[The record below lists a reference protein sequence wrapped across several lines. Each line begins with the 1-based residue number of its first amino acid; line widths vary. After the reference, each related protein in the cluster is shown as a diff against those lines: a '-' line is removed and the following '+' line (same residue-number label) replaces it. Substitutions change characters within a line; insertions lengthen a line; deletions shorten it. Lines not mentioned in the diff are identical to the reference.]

1 MKHFSPLLLSLTL
14 FLANAQQ
21 NNNPKVGLILSGGG
35 AKGLAHVGV
44 LKEIERAGV
53 RIDYIGGTSMGA
65 IVGGL
70 YACGYSAKQLEQLLN
85 DTNFYDLVNDRFPRD
100 HKSFSEKEDSE
111 RYAVTLPVIQG
122 KIQFPLSLSKG
133 QRAFDF
139 LVQLTYDQRN
149 STDFSK
155 LPIPFYCVA
164 TDMDTGDSVVLDS
177 GYLPLA
183 INASSALPTI
193 FSPIKIQ
200 DKTLIDGGVA
210 DNYPIDEMLQKGV
223 DVIIGV
229 DVQATVDTS
238 EQAKTFSEVLLRISA
253 FQTAKLM
260 DPKKAITDIYIKPE
274 VHAFNMLAFTDK
286 ARIVAK
292 GEAAANELF
301 PQLKQ
306 LAQQQTPRTITPK
319 IVPKS
324 FKLDQIDIAPTP
336 NYKTNYL
343 LGKINLK
350 TAREYPFSK
359 LGEGMSTLAATQNF
373 DAFRYTLATQNGQET
388 LTLRLDE
395 PEHTTLFRAG
405 VHYNGFMG
413 ASALV
418 NITQK
423 HALLKNDEASLDLI
437 FGQYFRYAFSYF
449 IDKGR
454 FWSIGM
460 SASMDQFETAAP
472 FVVRANGGGSL
483 FTASSTDVMVQHNT
497 LYVQTLFR
505 EKAVLGAGIGHQRN
519 KFTTNLYD
527 DLAKSFLSVDD
538 ADYYKA
544 LGYLKIDTRDNGLFP
559 KKGGFFDGSIAYYF
573 SQRTRQPVSDFTPFF
588 IGKAKMGIALP
599 MSKKWTLN
607 LNTMGGFTIGN
618 ANTPSFD
625 FYFGGYGNAPLLN
638 YQSFVGLTQQYVG
651 GDSFV
656 KGVIELDYQFIPRHH
671 VRALLHTGIIQ
682 DDIFDAGHWIKKPEY
697 FGTALAY
704 GLESFLGPIECTAAY
719 SPQYRRMVYY
729 VNLGWQF

>member
-1 MKHFSPLLLSLTL
+1 MKHRSIFFL
-14 FLANAQQ
+14 FCWLFWGHAQQ
-21 NNNPKVGLILSGGG
+21 SNDPKVGLILSGGG
-35 AKGLAHVGV
+35 AKGMAHVGV

-53 RIDYIGGTSMGA
+53 RIDYVGGTSMGA

-70 YACGYSAKQLEQLLN
+70 YACGYSAQQLEQLLIETDFN
-85 DTNFYDLVNDRFPRD
+85 DLVNDKFPRH
-100 HKSFSEKEDSE
+100 HKSFTEKEDSE
-111 RYAVTLPVIQG
+111 RYSVTLPITQG
-122 KIQFPLSLSKG
+122 KIQFPLALSKG
-133 QRAFDF
+133 QRSFDF

-149 STDFSK
+149 MADFSQ

-164 TDMDTGDSVVLDS
+164 TDMATGEPVVLDK

-193 FSPIKIQ
+193 FSPVKIQ

-229 DVQATVDTS
+229 DVQSSIDTA
-238 EQAKTFSEVLLRISA
+238 EQAKTFSEVLLRISS

-260 DPKKAITDIYIKPE
+260 NPKIAKTDIYIKPE
-274 VHAFNMLAFTDK
+274 VHEFNVLAFTEK
-286 ARIVAK
+286 AQIVAR
-292 GEAAANELF
+292 GEAAAKALF
-301 PQLKQ
+301 PQLKK
-306 LAQQQTPRTITPK
+306 LALKQIPRVASPK
-319 IVPKS
+319 KIPTT
-324 FKLDQIDIAPTP
+324 FRLDRLDIAATP

-343 LGKINLK
+343 LGKIRLK
-350 TAREYPFSK
+350 SGKEYPFSK
-359 LGEGMSTLAATQNF
+359 LREGMSTLAATQNF
-373 DAFRYTLATQNGQET
+373 DTFRYTLATQNEQET
-388 LTLRLDE
+388 LSLTLNE
-395 PEHTTLFRAG
+395 PPHKSLFRAG
-405 VHYNGFMG
+405 IQYNGFMG

-423 HALLKNDEASLDLI
+423 HALLKNDEISLDLI
-437 FGQYFRYAFSYF
+437 FGQFFRYAFTYF

-454 FWSIGM
+454 FWSIGL
-460 SASMDQFETAAP
+460 SATMDQFETEAP
-472 FVVRANGGGSL
+472 FVVRTNEGTSV
-483 FTASSTDVMVQHNT
+483 FTASNTDVLVQKNT
-497 LYVQTLFR
+497 FYVQTLFR

-519 KFTTNLYD
+519 IFTTNLYD
-527 DLAKSFLSVDD
+527 NLAKSFLSVDD

-573 SQRTRQPVSDFTPFF
+573 SQKTRQPVSDFTPFF

-599 MSKKWTLN
+599 ISKKWTLN

-656 KGVIELDYQFIPRHH
+656 KGVMELDYEFIPRHH
-671 VRALLHTGIIQ
+671 IRALLHTGIIQ
-682 DDIFDAGHWIKKPEY
+682 DDIFDSGDWIKKPDY

-704 GLESFLGPIECTAAY
+704 GLESFLGPIECTASY

>member
-1 MKHFSPLLLSLTL
+1 VKHRSIFFL
-14 FLANAQQ
+14 FCWLFWGHAQQ
-21 NNNPKVGLILSGGG
+21 SNDPKVGLILSGGG
-35 AKGLAHVGV
+35 AKGMAHVGV

-70 YACGYSAKQLEQLLN
+70 YACGYSAQQLEQLLTETDFN
-85 DTNFYDLVNDRFPRD
+85 DLVNDKFPRN
-100 HKSFSEKEDSE
+100 HKSFTEKEDSE
-111 RYAVTLPVIQG
+111 RYSVTLPITAG
-122 KIQFPLSLSKG
+122 KIQFPLALSKG

-139 LVQLTYDQRN
+139 LVQLTYEQRN
-149 STDFSK
+149 STDFSQ

-164 TDMDTGDSVVLDS
+164 TDMDTGEKVVLEK
-177 GYLPLA
+177 GFLPLA
-183 INASSALPTI
+183 INASSALPTV
-193 FSPIKIQ
+193 FSPVKIN
-200 DKTLIDGGVA
+200 DRMLIDGGVA

-229 DVQATVDTS
+229 DVQTSVDT
-238 EQAKTFSEVLLRISA
+238 EQAPTTFSEVLVRISG

-260 DPKKAITDIYIKPE
+260 GPKKAKTDIYIKPE
-274 VHAFNMLAFTDK
+274 VHQYNLLAFAEQPK
-286 ARIVAK
+286 IIAK
-292 GEAAANELF
+292 GEDAAKKVF

-306 LAQQQTPRTITPK
+306 LAQKQKSSASIPK
-319 IVPKS
+319 KIPTT
-324 FKLDQIDIAPTP
+324 FRLDRVDIAATP

-343 LGKINLK
+343 LGKIRLK
-350 TAREYPFSK
+350 SGKEHPFSK
-359 LGEGMSTLAATQNF
+359 LRKGMSTLAATQNF
-373 DAFRYTLATQNGQET
+373 DTFRYTLATQNEQET
-388 LTLRLDE
+388 LSLTLNE
-395 PEHTTLFRAG
+395 PPHKSLFRAG
-405 VHYNGFMG
+405 IQYNGFMG

-423 HALLKNDEASLDLI
+423 HALLKNDEISLDLI
-437 FGQYFRYAFSYF
+437 FGQFFRYAFTYF

-454 FWSIGM
+454 FWSIGL
-460 SASMDQFETAAP
+460 SASMDQFETEAP
-472 FVVRANGGGSL
+472 FVVRTNEGTSV
-483 FTASSTDVMVQHNT
+483 FTASNTDVLVQKNT
-497 LYVQTLFR
+497 FYVQTLFR

-519 KFTTNLYD
+519 IFTTNLYD
-527 DLAKSFLSVDD
+527 NLAKSFLSVDD

-573 SQRTRQPVSDFTPFF
+573 SQKTRQLVSDFTPFF

-599 MSKKWTLN
+599 ISKKWTLN

-656 KGVIELDYQFIPRHH
+656 KGVMELDYEFIPRHH
-671 VRALLHTGIIQ
+671 IRALLHTGIIQ
-682 DDIFDAGHWIKKPEY
+682 DDIFDSGDWIKKPDY

-704 GLESFLGPIECTAAY
+704 GLESFLGPIECTASY